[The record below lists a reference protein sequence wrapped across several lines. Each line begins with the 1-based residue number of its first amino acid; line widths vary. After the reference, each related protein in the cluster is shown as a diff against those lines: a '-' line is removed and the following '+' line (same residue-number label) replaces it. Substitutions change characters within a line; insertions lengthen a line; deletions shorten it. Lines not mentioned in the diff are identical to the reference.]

1 MARHK
6 KQRQAPKPAARHPEA
21 STERASAVPA
31 SGDAWVRLRLDCE
44 LLSDAHPGSG
54 SGGGG
59 VDALVARDRHG
70 RPVIWASHVEG
81 VLRDAARRLSGA
93 EQAGDFF
100 GRAGGQQQRAV
111 FTSLFA
117 TSDRGAR
124 IWRSTAR
131 EAFDNRAPKDDT
143 LRVVEHVPKGTRFE
157 GHVELPASDVPLLRR
172 LLAEVD
178 ALGRGRATGAGRVRL
193 TATEAPPPGRTV
205 GPATGR
211 LVLLLRN
218 LEPLCITATATPDNL
233 IPSLAFIPGRTLLG
247 ALAGWLIG
255 TGHRDAAAMLVGGAI
270 SVSDALPVPQPPERL
285 SEAEVL
291 PAPLSLQSAK
301 PSGTTGEVPW
311 WAQAPEVVRRVDGSV
326 SEAKGMKLKRPEAD
340 LFVFRPQPEAP
351 WQAYRPELRVRLRNG
366 RPDPGQADPSLF
378 AIEQIVEQ
386 TAFLCE
392 LRGDPTFM
400 AKIAKALEPVLAG
413 RRWLRVGRAGA
424 PVEVAK
430 MAWSKAPKPITTT
443 PAMILTLTSDL
454 LVRDELLR
462 WCTSV
467 DQARLSQLPGW
478 PATVHVSPIMQDR
491 ASIHGFN
498 GTARLWRMPAAG
510 VRRGSVFRVEGDG
523 VRELA
528 ERAARG
534 DWLGERTH
542 EGHGRF
548 RLDEV
553 LPGVGEPT
561 ATSLPAAVADDPQ
574 DVIAATTRSWFEARR
589 GLCHTGSSTD
599 RRPSLSQWLDLVAAL
614 ERRDADALTSRLH
627 PTTAGARAW
636 SHRDAAAILNE
647 LAATPAG
654 VRADHARC
662 FVRWLRAEMRR
673 RAA

>member
-1 MARHK
+1 MPKPK
-6 KQRQAPKPAARHPEA
+6 KQRKAPKPTPRKAGI
-21 STERASAVPA
+21 STERASVVPA
-31 SGDAWVRLRLDCE
+31 SRDGWVRLQLVAE

-59 VDALVARDRHG
+59 IDALVARDRHG

-81 VLRDAARRLSGA
+81 VLRDAARRLHGA
-93 EQAGDFF
+93 DKAGDFF
-100 GRAGGQQQRAV
+100 GRAGGQQQQAV

-117 TSDRGAR
+117 PTDPGAR

-157 GHVELPASDVPLLRR
+157 GQVELPAADVPLLRR

-178 ALGRGRATGAGRVRL
+178 ALGRGRATGAGQVRL
-193 TATEAPPPGRTV
+193 SATEAVPTARSVGR
-205 GPATGR
+205 PTGR

-218 LEPLCITATATPDNL
+218 LDPLCITATATPDNL
-233 IPSLAFIPGRTLLG
+233 IPSLAFVPGRTLLG
-247 ALAGWLIG
+247 ALAGWLIAA
-255 TGHRDAAAMLVGGAI
+255 GHRDVAAVLVGGAVG
-270 SVSDALPVPQPPERL
+270 VSDALPVPQDPERL
-285 SEAEVL
+285 SAAEVL

-301 PSGTTGEVPW
+301 PSGTPGEVPW
-311 WAQAPEVVRRVDGSV
+311 WARTPEAVRRVDANSSGAV
-326 SEAKGMKLKRPEAD
+326 GIKLKRPEAD
-340 LFVFRPQPEAP
+340 LFVYRPGPDTP
-351 WQAYRPELRVRLRNG
+351 WQCFRPELRVRLRNG
-366 RPDPGQADPSLF
+366 RPDPRQADPSLF
-378 AIEQIVEQ
+378 AIEQIVEH
-386 TAFLCE
+386 TSFLCE
-392 LRGDPTFM
+392 LRGDPTLM
-400 AKIAKALEPVLAG
+400 AQVATALQPVLEG

-424 PVEVAK
+424 PVEVARL
-430 MAWSKAPKPITTT
+430 AWSKPPKAVDTT
-443 PAMILTLTSDL
+443 ASMILTLTSDL

-467 DQARLSQLPGW
+467 DEDRLRQLPGW
-478 PATVHVSPIMQDR
+478 PATVRVTPIVQDR
-491 ASIHGFN
+491 CAIHGFN
-498 GTARLWRMPAAG
+498 GTARLWRKPAAG
-510 VRRGSVFRVEGDG
+510 VRRGSAFRVEGDG

-553 LPGVGEPT
+553 LPGVGEPSG
-561 ATSLPAAVADDPQ
+561 ASSPAAVADDPE
-574 DVIAATTRSWFEARR
+574 DAIAATTRGWFEARR
-589 GLCHTGSSTD
+589 GLAQGGRSSD

-614 ERRDADALTSRLH
+614 ERGDPNALDERQH
-627 PTTAGARAW
+627 PTTAGGRAW
-636 SHRDAAAILNE
+636 SHQDAAAILGQ
-647 LAATPAG
+647 LATTPASA
-654 VRADHARC
+654 RAAHARC